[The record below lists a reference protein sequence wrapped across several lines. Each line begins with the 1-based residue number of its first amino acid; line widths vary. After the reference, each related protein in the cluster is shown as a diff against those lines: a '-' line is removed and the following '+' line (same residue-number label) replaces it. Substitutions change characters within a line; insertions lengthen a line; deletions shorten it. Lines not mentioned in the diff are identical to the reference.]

1 MILMPIRLRIREAR
15 ELAGWTQEELAAKAG
30 IRRATLSR
38 LERGLTKGIDFATLE
53 QLADALEVRAD
64 RLIVHEPKRRRAS

>member
-1 MILMPIRLRIREAR
+1 MK
-15 ELAGWTQEELAAKAG
+15 GWTQEELALRAG

-53 QLADALEVRAD
+53 RLADALDMPAD
-64 RLIVHEPKRRRAS
+64 RLLVHDLKKGRRH